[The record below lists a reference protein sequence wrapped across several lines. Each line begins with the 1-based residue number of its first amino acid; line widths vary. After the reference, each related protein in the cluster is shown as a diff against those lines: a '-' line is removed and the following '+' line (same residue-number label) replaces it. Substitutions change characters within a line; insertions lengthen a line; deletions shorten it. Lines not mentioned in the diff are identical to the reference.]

1 MVYEI
6 QNYPAKALCFDE
18 NQQRIYM
25 ESSGVKSLRFPE
37 MDDVQ
42 EISAIQNASLCISD
56 NGECLGIFNTENRLE
71 IYDIRGG
78 NGRLVVQKE
87 WKNAVATCRFC
98 CTDGRRLFIPIQN
111 TLHCF
116 DLQSPDNNRVIY
128 GNEES
133 RKERWHDTG
142 HITSLSYYNGEIAL
156 MHYMFKHNYLVR
168 ISTDDYSILDKLE
181 VPSDLGTS
189 FSYVNYDQKGG
200 LCLSGLMG
208 APVFHYRTFP
218 KDISDP
224 DTAIRLSNKALAYL
238 GLNFSAD
245 GKYLTFQALTGGAN
259 FSEAWL
265 VRTDDWSVVQ
275 TVADRRIKYA
285 PCFSSKGRYWMIPDE
300 KPLIV
305 DLEHGPT

>member
-6 QNYPAKALCFDE
+6 PNCPAKALCLDE
-18 NQQRIYM
+18 DRQRIYV
-25 ESSGVKSLRFPE
+25 ESSGVKALRFPE
-37 MDDVQ
+37 MDDAR
-42 EISAIQNASLCISD
+42 EISAMQNVSLYISD
-56 NGECLGIFNTENRLE
+56 NGERLGLFNTENRLE
-71 IYDIRGG
+71 IYDVKGG
-78 NGRLVVQKE
+78 NGRLIFQKE
-87 WKNAVATCRFC
+87 WKNAVATCRYC
-98 CTDGRRLFIPIQN
+98 CTDGRRLFVPIQN

-116 DLQSPDNNRVIY
+116 DLQSPDDHCVIY
-128 GNEES
+128 GSEEPG
-133 RKERWHDTG
+133 RERWHDTG
-142 HITSLSYYNGEIAL
+142 HITSLSCYNGEIAL
-156 MHYMFKHNYLVR
+156 IHNMFERNCLVR
-168 ISTDDYSILDKLE
+168 ISAEDHSILDKLE

-208 APVFHYRTFP
+208 APVLHYRTFP

-224 DTAIRLSNKALAYL
+224 DTAIRLSGKALAYL
-238 GLNFSAD
+238 GLAFSAD
-245 GKYLTFQALTGGAN
+245 GKYVTFQALTGGAN

-265 VRTDDWSVVQ
+265 VRTDDWSVAQ

-305 DLEHGPT
+305 ALEHGPT